1 MTFSPQHRN
10 SPQNLNSPLIRI
22 DCSIS
27 IQILTFP
34 NIVFH
39 RLRACKIHPASIRPW
54 YIEICAIHTTSDE
67 NNDNFHSTPS
77 CVVVCGK
84 LPATNYIAM
93 RPLKWDTNQTSHITG
108 RNNKQCASHN
118 NLLIGITLNV
128 PITHTHTH
136 IYIFHKHGNQ
146 LHLPQPLIV
155 FRCSSSSSLCSTC
168 ELLNLPTC
176 VRFVGLLLA
185 WIFYS
190 IRCDSTV

>member
-136 IYIFHKHGNQ
+136 LYFSQTWKSTTPTTTVDCGSLFVIII
-146 LHLPQPLIV
+146 IV
-155 FRCSSSSSLCSTC
+155 FDLWAAKLAHLCPVC
-168 ELLNLPTC
+168 RPTSG
-176 VRFVGLLLA
+176 VNIL
-185 WIFYS
+185 
-190 IRCDSTV
+190 